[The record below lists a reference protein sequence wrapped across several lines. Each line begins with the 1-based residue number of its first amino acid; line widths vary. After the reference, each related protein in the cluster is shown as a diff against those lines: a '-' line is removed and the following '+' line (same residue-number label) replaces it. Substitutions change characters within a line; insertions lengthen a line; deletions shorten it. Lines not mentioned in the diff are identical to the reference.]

1 LIWNIF
7 WIYFFFR
14 QGISPLYVGL
24 NPGPHHLASALH
36 HLLLANN
43 WLPVTLIVDDSLAAQ
58 KIRQVVQRHSSP
70 SAKVDKVMVVTMN
83 RGSAPHR
90 ILAQLSGIQQTTS
103 LVIAFC
109 CEPRL
114 ASLIFRQAKRLN
126 MLNGDWIW
134 LALEQAVSGF
144 HQHWTAGYSPAAAG
158 RLPLIGR
165 QWQIQEEDQ
174 DDQDDWPLGLLGLV
188 SQQPLR
194 LTKHTMK
201 GSLAVIHS
209 AVRASLPAHQL
220 QTWLD
225 SWTNDSGVSSREAS
239 SSSSSSQSIHQL
251 LRLQVAKKLDR

>member
-1 LIWNIF
+1 
-7 WIYFFFR
+7 
-14 QGISPLYVGL
+14 VGL

-43 WLPVTLIVDDSLAAQ
+43 WLPVTLIVDDSLVAQ
-58 KIRQVVQRHSSP
+58 KIRQVVQRHSP
-70 SAKVDKVMVVTMN
+70 NVDKVMVVTMN

-114 ASLIFRQAKRLN
+114 ASLIFREAKRLN
-126 MLNGDWIW
+126 MLNGDWVW

-165 QWQIQEEDQ
+165 WQDKEEND

-209 AVRASLPAHQL
+209 AVRASLPVHQL
-220 QTWLD
+220 QTWLE
-225 SWTNDSGVSSREAS
+225 SWTNDSGASREP
-239 SSSSSSQSIHQL
+239 SSSQSIHQL

>member
-1 LIWNIF
+1 
-7 WIYFFFR
+7 
-14 QGISPLYVGL
+14 
-24 NPGPHHLASALH
+24 
-36 HLLLANN
+36 
-43 WLPVTLIVDDSLAAQ
+43 
-58 KIRQVVQRHSSP
+58 
-70 SAKVDKVMVVTMN
+70 MVVTMN

-114 ASLIFRQAKRLN
+114 ASLIFREAKRLN
-126 MLNGDWIW
+126 MLNGDWVW

-144 HQHWTAGYSPAAAG
+144 HQHWTAGYSPVAAG

-165 QWQIQEEDQ
+165 WREEKVKEE

-209 AVRASLPAHQL
+209 AVRASLPVHQL
-220 QTWLD
+220 QIWLD
-225 SWTNDSGVSSREAS
+225 SWTNDSGVSSS
-239 SSSSSSQSIHQL
+239 SSSSSSPSIHQL
-251 LRLQVAKKLDR
+251 LRLQVAKKLDRYF